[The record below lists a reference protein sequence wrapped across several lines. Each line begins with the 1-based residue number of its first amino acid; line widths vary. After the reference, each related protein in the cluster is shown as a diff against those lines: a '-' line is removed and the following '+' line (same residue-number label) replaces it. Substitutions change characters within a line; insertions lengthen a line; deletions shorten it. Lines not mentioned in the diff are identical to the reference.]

1 MKLLSLCL
9 YESTTSC
16 SCSRVVR
23 GEATAPSSS
32 PSELISTVHYFS
44 IWRKKSTI
52 KVTTNIIIGIITVIF
67 NVIITNLLKSSLS
80 FRQNFQECVF
90 P

>member
-9 YESTTSC
+9 YEATTSC

-32 PSELISTVHYFS
+32 PEPELISTVS
-44 IWRKKSTI
+44 VSRGKKSTI
-52 KVTTNIIIGIITVIF
+52 KVTTNIIIIIITVIF
-67 NVIITNLLKSSLS
+67 NIIITNLFKSSLS